1 MENRI
6 MRKHLIGTILVL
18 AALAACNKE
27 VDTQTP
33 ATVDPVE
40 ETPAG
45 KVTLTFKATIGE
57 ETRTVYANDKT
68 ASWAA
73 GDKISVCLTDSE
85 SYEVVD
91 FTTED
96 GITFTGDVNPG
107 YTTPVSAIYPANEVY
122 TTYAWNSYFSQE
134 NGSVTAVRLA
144 DGYELGS
151 ADDPGKFIPLIGS
164 YDGKKMEF
172 HHFCSTMK
180 VTLTNIPD
188 DAAYF
193 TFATN
198 KQKLVSDFSLTGG
211 RMGLVSQ
218 EDDVDTS
225 VYFEFEPGSLTTRS
239 FYIPV
244 PDGTLAANS
253 YVALQDGGGADL
265 FKKRITSSPT
275 FGLNANEKDAIRILP
290 EVACWTRKEDW
301 NASYLREELNSSTHN
316 VNSIVE
322 VAIPEN
328 TKYQY
333 YMYDASNFDE
343 TYDSFADYFISSQFD
358 TDRGARTTYSQPRT
372 IKYQKKVPGDYYFL
386 IYGVDANKKFT
397 GEYNIINI
405 TIPEFITPEGWSISI
420 DENFSNEGTIMTVAK
435 IKVPKGNSWQFA
447 YTSKDTFTNSYGS
460 DPAVFIWSRRKD
472 SSTLYTTTS
481 RNINMNSV
489 RGEYVLFIYGM
500 NERASSDEDRIPTFE
515 YYMLEYSFEEP
526 TPEYLSWIGTWTV
539 TDTKSTPNVDTWTI
553 SRIQANHTY
562 SVSGMNGNLFT
573 AVANYDAT
581 NNRIVFQ
588 SQLVGTSSTFDYY
601 LFGSSTTAGNAVRQT
616 EEPYDLMYIEQS
628 ASGIVLNGFT
638 LPDNTVCARYYRMN
652 YNRSTSAWTYSN
664 ARYIPSI
671 LTPAE

>member
-1 MENRI
+1 

-18 AALAACNKE
+18 VALAACNKE
-27 VDTQTP
+27 IDTQTP
-33 ATVDPVE
+33 AIVDPVE

-57 ETRTVYANDKT
+57 ETRTTYANDKT

-144 DGYELGS
+144 DGYELGC

-164 YDGKKMEF
+164 YDGEKMEF

-193 TFATN
+193 TFTTN
-198 KQKLVSDFSLTGG
+198 KQKLVSDFSLADG

-225 VYFEFEPGSLTTRS
+225 VSFEFEPGSLTTRS

-275 FGLNANEKDAIRILP
+275 FGLNANEKDAIRVLP
-290 EVACWTRKEDW
+290 EVACWTRNENW
-301 NASYLREELNSSTHN
+301 NAYYFGTYKAQSGSIYKGLATENISSPYYYALISDNTFNNTYGGSAIEYLSS
-316 VNSIVE
+316 
-322 VAIPEN
+322 
-328 TKYQY
+328 
-333 YMYDASNFDE
+333 
-343 TYDSFADYFISSQFD
+343 DSFAEAVGKVSTPSTGDLVFPY
-358 TDRGARTTYSQPRT
+358 TTFN
-372 IKYQKKVPGDYYFL
+372 PGIRHII
-386 IYGVDANKKFT
+386 IYGLDENKKFT
-397 GEYNIINI
+397 GEYNCV
-405 TIPEFITPEGWSISI
+405 TIECPAFSQPQDWHVSVSEKTSNYTVSFKVPPSGGQWQYIMSTKASAFESTYNNDIQYLIYDRARYYKRQHDEDPSKWAPRSGDNAYSSSNSGEYVIVAFGI
-420 DENFSNEGTIMTVAK
+420 DENYRPT
-435 IKVPKGNSWQFA
+435 
-447 YTSKDTFTNSYGS
+447 
-460 DPAVFIWSRRKD
+460 
-472 SSTLYTTTS
+472 
-481 RNINMNSV
+481 
-489 RGEYVLFIYGM
+489 GEYCRLDYNFVM
-500 NERASSDEDRIPTFE
+500 ETPTE
-515 YYMLEYSFEEP
+515 AYNR
-526 TPEYLSWIGTWTV
+526 WIGTWTV
-539 TDTKSTPNVDTWTI
+539 VDGQASPKTNIWTV
-553 SRIQANHTY
+553 SRKRANHTY
-562 SVSGMNGNLFT
+562 NVK
-573 AVANYDAT
+573 
-581 NNRIVFQ
+581 
-588 SQLVGTSSTFDYY
+588 
-601 LFGSSTTAGNAVRQT
+601 
-616 EEPYDLMYIEQS
+616 
-628 ASGIVLNGFT
+628 GIG
-638 LPDNTVCARYYRMN
+638 
-652 YNRSTSAWTYSN
+652 STSAITCEAVFDTESGNLVIQSQEHFWTVVTDGGEERSVSLYGRHNNTFYPGNYDIMYAHFSDEN
-664 ARYIPSI
+664 YNSATLTGYGEYNRYYLPFYVNGVRNESTSYGIRYLPSSM
-671 LTPAE
+671 TKQ

>member
-1 MENRI
+1 

-18 AALAACNKE
+18 AALTACNKE
-27 VDTQTP
+27 IDTQTP

-57 ETRTVYANDKT
+57 GTRTIYTNDKT
-68 ASWAA
+68 ASWAS

-107 YTTPVSAIYPANEVY
+107 YTTPVSAIYPADEVY

-164 YDGKKMEF
+164 YDGEKMEF

-193 TFATN
+193 TFTTN
-198 KQKLVSDFSLTGG
+198 KQKLVSDFTLTGG
-211 RMGLVSQ
+211 RMSMVSQ
-218 EDDVDTS
+218 EDDVDTR

-290 EVACWTRKEDW
+290 EVACWTRNEDW
-301 NASYLREELNSSTHN
+301 TAYYYGTYKTTSGAFYKGIRVEDVSSSYSILRLTDNAFNNTYGGSVAEYLSSDAFAQA
-316 VNSIVE
+316 VRSI
-322 VAIPEN
+322 
-328 TKYQY
+328 
-333 YMYDASNFDE
+333 SNPYNGDKTCGYTTFTPGTYHVIILGLDE
-343 TYDSFADYFISSQFD
+343 
-358 TDRGARTTYSQPRT
+358 
-372 IKYQKKVPGDYYFL
+372 
-386 IYGVDANKKFT
+386 NKKFT
-397 GEYNIINI
+397 GEYNCVKIEYPAF
-405 TIPEFITPEGWSISI
+405 TTPEGWNISLT
-420 DENFSNEGTIMTVAK
+420 DQAYRWLASYTVPSDDTQWQY
-435 IKVPKGNSWQFA
+435 ISVPANSLEETYQNDFEYMVYSFIRGDRNSYASDPSKWPPRKGNKGFYVN
-447 YTSKDTFTNSYGS
+447 YTGDYILICAGIDDNYMPT
-460 DPAVFIWSRRKD
+460 
-472 SSTLYTTTS
+472 
-481 RNINMNSV
+481 
-489 RGEYVLFIYGM
+489 GEYFRL
-500 NERASSDEDRIPTFE
+500 D
-515 YYMLEYSFEEP
+515 YSFPVP
-526 TPEYLSWIGTWTV
+526 TEAYLAWIGKWTV
-539 TDTKSTPNVDTWTI
+539 SDGTHSDTWTI
-553 SRIQANHTY
+553 SGGQANHSYTITGIAGQTY
-562 SVSGMNGNLFT
+562 KVLGEYNDGSLKLS
-573 AVANYDAT
+573 
-581 NNRIVFQ
+581 
-588 SQLVGTSSTFDYY
+588 SQLLEEKYGTNKRDVYLLARGTSGVYSTMD
-601 LFGSSTTAGNAVRQT
+601 RQ
-616 EEPYDLMYIEQS
+616 
-628 ASGIVLNGFT
+628 
-638 LPDNTVCARYYRMN
+638 
-652 YNRSTSAWTYSN
+652 
-664 ARYIPSI
+664 I
-671 LTPAE
+671 LTATMDDEGAVTVTPSTGTAPGGYGIYYKVSNFNGLGARAFNNPITMTKQ

>member
-1 MENRI
+1 

-27 VDTQTP
+27 IDTQTP
-33 ATVDPVE
+33 AIVDPVE

-193 TFATN
+193 TFTTN
-198 KQKLVSDFSLTGG
+198 KQKLVSDFSLTDG

-253 YVALQDGGGADL
+253 FVTLSNADEVL

-275 FGLNANEKDAIRILP
+275 FGLNADEKDAIRVLP
-290 EVACWTRKEDW
+290 EVACWTRKDNW
-301 NASYLREELNSSTHN
+301 SASYSEKYNKTSKKVQSVITIDVESTD
-316 VNSIVE
+316 
-322 VAIPEN
+322 
-328 TKYQY
+328 KYQY
-333 YMYDASNFDE
+333 FLISKSGFISN
-343 TYDSFADYFISSQFD
+343 YVSIADYLSSSRLETDIS
-358 TDRGARTTYSQPRT
+358 TRTTRT
-372 IKYQKKVPGDYYFL
+372 GDRDAAYAKQNAGVHVFVL
-386 IYGVDANKKFT
+386 YGIDEDGHFN
-397 GEYNIINI
+397 GEYQIFELDVVDFSNGNWSMV
-405 TIPEFITPEGWSISI
+405 ITPVTHNSYTHTLKVTAPSSTATKYGRKWMLKSTY
-420 DENFSNEGTIMTVAK
+420 EN
-435 IKVPKGNSWQFA
+435 
-447 YTSKDTFTNSYGS
+447 DYGS
-460 DPAVFIWSRRKD
+460 DIGAFVWSQTTSSNALFEFGKSYYLNSTLSGESVMIVFGIDD
-472 SSTLYTTTS
+472 SSGK
-481 RNINMNSV
+481 RV
-489 RGEYVLFIYGM
+489 
-500 NERASSDEDRIPTFE
+500 PT
-515 YYMLEYSFEEP
+515 YEYSIMD
-526 TPEYLSWIGTWTV
+526 Y
-539 TDTKSTPNVDTWTI
+539 
-553 SRIQANHTY
+553 
-562 SVSGMNGNLFT
+562 
-573 AVANYDAT
+573 
-581 NNRIVFQ
+581 
-588 SQLVGTSSTFDYY
+588 TF
-601 LFGSSTTAGNAVRQT
+601 
-616 EEPYDLMYIEQS
+616 
-628 ASGIVLNGFT
+628 
-638 LPDNTVCARYYRMN
+638 
-652 YNRSTSAWTYSN
+652 
-664 ARYIPSI
+664 
-671 LTPAE
+671 